1 MSLSSRKARKLIECA
16 VAEQEEDAE
25 IASEALVEICEK
37 IYMIESTYSS
47 SAQQIKA
54 DIKDK
59 LVKAVDGQIP

>member
-1 MSLSSRKARKLIECA
+1 MSLSSRKARELIERA
-16 VAEQEEDAE
+16 VAEQDEDAE
-25 IASEALVEICEK
+25 IGSEALIEICEK

-59 LVKAVDGQIP
+59 IVNAVDGQIS